1 MSMKRTL
8 AIVAAAAMMMAQPL
22 TTLAATPGDNLTPQF
37 EIHDAGTTATV
48 DFSNQ
53 TSGTTTAPAATQAP
67 VNTVVPAGT
76 TAPDTVLPGAAQT
89 TTDAAA
95 ATTGMTAST
104 GNKILPKI
112 NPVVETIR
120 PYMTVDSTGD
130 MQADPVLNLI
140 PLATYFIKDANGN
153 RMPLKQKRK
162 Q

>member
-76 TAPDTVLPGAAQT
+76 PHRTPFCRVLHRPRRVLQ
-89 TTDAAA
+89 
-95 ATTGMTAST
+95 
-104 GNKILPKI
+104 LQLQLQPQP
-112 NPVVETIR
+112 PV
-120 PYMTVDSTGD
+120 
-130 MQADPVLNLI
+130 
-140 PLATYFIKDANGN
+140 
-153 RMPLKQKRK
+153 
-162 Q
+162 